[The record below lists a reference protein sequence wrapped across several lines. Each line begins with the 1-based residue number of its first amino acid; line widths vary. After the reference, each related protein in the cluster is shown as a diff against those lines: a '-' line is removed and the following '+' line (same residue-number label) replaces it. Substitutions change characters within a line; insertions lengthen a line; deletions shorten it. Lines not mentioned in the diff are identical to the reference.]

1 LERIPRFLLIS
12 LALLMLLSWWQWS
25 GRDIVHPPGI
35 LVSQQPVQTA
45 LEPGAAIMHGEFQLQ
60 RRAQF
65 DVQARV
71 LSTERY
77 RWGREADLS
86 PVDLALGWGPMS
98 DQSILDQITITQGNR
113 WYFTSYGLPPPL
125 PQSDLIR
132 NSSNMHMIPAE
143 PWIEA
148 ELLALRRG
156 DVVQLS
162 GYLVDVQDSAGFT
175 WRTSLTREDT
185 GAGSCELVL
194 VTFIQRAPR
203 P

>member
-1 LERIPRFLLIS
+1 LERIPRLLLVLLAV
-12 LALLMLLSWWQWS
+12 LALLSWRQWS
-25 GRDIVHPPGI
+25 RRDIVHPPGA

-45 LEPGAAIMHGEFQLQ
+45 IEPGPAMTQGEFQLQ

-65 DVQARV
+65 EVQARV

-77 RWGREADLS
+77 YWGREADLS

-98 DQSILDQITITQGNR
+98 DQAMLDRISITQGNR
-113 WYFTSYGLPPPL
+113 WYFTSYDLPAPLPPA
-125 PQSDLIR
+125 DVVR

-143 PWIEA
+143 PWIED

-156 DVVQLS
+156 DVVQLQ
-162 GYLVDVQDSAGFT
+162 GYLVDVQDAAGFT

-185 GAGSCELVL
+185 GAGSCELL
-194 VTFIQRAPR
+194 WVTNIQRAAR